1 MLAPSQHT
9 SAVAVEDA
17 GLRQLPDGWVWT
29 TIGSVTENFDG
40 RRVPVKATD
49 RAAMRGPYPY
59 YGASG
64 VIDSVNS
71 YLFDGIYLLI
81 TEDGVP
87 LSQSKGIAFIAS
99 GKFWVNNHAHVVK
112 ALGDIPLEYLKACA
126 NSANLQGYVTGT
138 TRLKLTQAALNSI
151 LVPLAPLTEQ
161 HRIVAEIEKQFTRL
175 DASVAAL
182 KRVQANL
189 KRYRA
194 SVLKA
199 ACEGRLVPTEADL
212 ARAEG
217 RDYESADLLLE
228 RIMAERRA
236 RWESQEKRRGK
247 YKEPSAP
254 DTSALPELPEGWV
267 WATVG
272 QLLTKSEYG
281 TSVKCSYEAEGLP
294 VLRIP
299 NIVAG
304 DINLTDIKYATR
316 PVPIDAEAAL
326 AKGDVLMCRTNG
338 SVSLVGKTAV
348 VNTEL
353 VPYHSFASYL
363 LRFRLIEAEIMP
375 MWFHLYATS
384 QLGRDFIEQN
394 AASSAGQNNVS
405 LSLIHTMPIPLP
417 PLAEQH
423 RIVAEV
429 ERRLSVIQQTEAAV
443 EANLTRAERLR
454 QSILKQAFSGKL
466 VPQNPNDEP
475 ACVLLGRIRAERE
488 EAEAAAK
495 SQRKPR
501 RRGSKST
508 RTARPKLSKAAR

>member
-1 MLAPSQHT
+1 MTGGNGDLPLGWAATTLGDVCHKPQYGWTTKAVDKPSNMRLLRTTDISKGPIDWPSVPYCAENPPDKEKYKLQSGDIVISRAGSVGLSALIEGCSDSVFASYLIRFRVVEHLDRRYVLWFLKSPGYWKQISQESAGIALLNVNAKKLAK
-9 SAVAVEDA
+9 
-17 GLRQLPDGWVWT
+17 LQLPL
-29 TIGSVTENFDG
+29 
-40 RRVPVKATD
+40 P
-49 RAAMRGPYPY
+49 
-59 YGASG
+59 
-64 VIDSVNS
+64 
-71 YLFDGIYLLI
+71 
-81 TEDGVP
+81 P
-87 LSQSKGIAFIAS
+87 L
-99 GKFWVNNHAHVVK
+99 
-112 ALGDIPLEYLKACA
+112 P
-126 NSANLQGYVTGT
+126 
-138 TRLKLTQAALNSI
+138 
-151 LVPLAPLTEQ
+151 EQ

-182 KRVQANL
+182 KRVQTNL

-199 ACEGRLVPTEADL
+199 ACEGKLVPTEVEL
-212 ARAEG
+212 GRAEG
-217 RDYESADLLLE
+217 RDFEPADRLLE
-228 RIMAERRA
+228 RILAERRA

-247 YKEPSAP
+247 YKEPVAP
-254 DTSALPELPEGWV
+254 DTTTLPELPEGWV

-272 QLLTKSEYG
+272 QLLTRSEYG

-304 DINLTDIKYATR
+304 DINLTNIKYATR

-405 LSLIHTMPIPLP
+405 LSLIHTMPISLP

-466 VPQNPNDEP
+466 VLQDPNDEP
-475 ACVLLGRIRAERE
+475 ASVLLERIRAERA

-501 RRGSKST
+501 RRRSKST
-508 RTARPKLSKAAR
+508 GAARLKVSEAAQ